1 VLRHISFTIP
11 AQQHV
16 ALVGS
21 SGSGKTTLAKLIA
34 RFADPTLGAIS
45 LGGVNLKQIDND
57 ELRRRL
63 VVVPQE
69 PFLFADSIANNLYFA
84 SPSCN
89 EDDLKRVIEQLELSD
104 WVESLPNGLDTFVGQ
119 RGSAISAGERQLVA
133 LARAALTNPDVLI
146 LDEATSAVDAIAE
159 VRLAKALS
167 AISEGRTTIS
177 IAHRL
182 STAARAD
189 RVIVLE
195 GGLVTE
201 DGSHED
207 LLSNNRE
214 YAKIY
219 AQWLSA
225 TSVTDKT

>member
-1 VLRHISFTIP
+1 M
-11 AQQHV
+11 
-16 ALVGS
+16 
-21 SGSGKTTLAKLIA
+21 
-34 RFADPTLGAIS
+34 
-45 LGGVNLKQIDND
+45 
-57 ELRRRL
+57 
-63 VVVPQE
+63 
-69 PFLFADSIANNLYFA
+69 
-84 SPSCN
+84 PS
-89 EDDLKRVIEQLELSD
+89 
-104 WVESLPNGLDTFVGQ
+104 GLDTLVGQ

-159 VRLAKALS
+159 VRLAKALQALS
-167 AISEGRTTIS
+167 HGRTTIS

-195 GGLVTE
+195 HGVVTE
-201 DGSHED
+201 DGSHEQ
-207 LLSNNRE
+207 LLRDDRE

-225 TSVTDKT
+225 TSVDE

>member
-1 VLRHISFTIP
+1 M
-11 AQQHV
+11 
-16 ALVGS
+16 ALVGA
-21 SGSGKTTLAKLIA
+21 SGSGKTTLARLIA
-34 RFADPTLGAIS
+34 RFADPTLGTVL
-45 LGGVNLKQIDND
+45 LGGVNLKRIAND

-69 PFLFADSIANNLYFA
+69 PFLFADSIGSNLLFA
-84 SPSCN
+84 SPESGRQ
-89 EDDLKRVIEQLELSD
+89 DLVRVIQQLELSD
-104 WVESLPNGLDTFVGQ
+104 WIESLPNGIETFVGQ
-119 RGSAISAGERQLVA
+119 RGTSISAGERQLVA
-133 LARAALTNPDVLI
+133 LARAALSNPDVLI

-159 VRLAKALS
+159 VRLAKALQALS
-167 AISEGRTTIS
+167 QGRTTIS

-195 GGLVTE
+195 HGVVTE
-201 DGSHED
+201 DGSHEQ
-207 LLSNNRE
+207 LLQNNGE

-225 TSVTDKT
+225 TSVGKSN

>member
-1 VLRHISFTIP
+1 
-11 AQQHV
+11 QQHV

-45 LGGVNLKQIDND
+45 LGGVNLKRIDND

-89 EDDLKRVIEQLELSD
+89 VDDLKRVIEQLELSD
-104 WVESLPNGLDTFVGQ
+104 WVESLQNGLDTFVGQ

-159 VRLAKALS
+159 VRLAKALG

-201 DGSHED
+201 DGSHEE

>member
-1 VLRHISFTIP
+1 
-11 AQQHV
+11 
-16 ALVGS
+16 
-21 SGSGKTTLAKLIA
+21 
-34 RFADPTLGAIS
+34 
-45 LGGVNLKQIDND
+45 
-57 ELRRRL
+57 
-63 VVVPQE
+63 VPQE

-195 GGLVTE
+195 SGLVTE
-201 DGSHED
+201 DGSHEE

>member
-1 VLRHISFTIP
+1 
-11 AQQHV
+11 
-16 ALVGS
+16 
-21 SGSGKTTLAKLIA
+21 
-34 RFADPTLGAIS
+34 
-45 LGGVNLKQIDND
+45 
-57 ELRRRL
+57 
-63 VVVPQE
+63 
-69 PFLFADSIANNLYFA
+69 NLYIA
-84 SPSCN
+84 SPICD
-89 EDDLKRVIEQLELSD
+89 EGDLKRVIEQLELSD

-159 VRLAKALS
+159 VRLAKALR

-195 GGLVTE
+195 GGMVTE
-201 DGSHED
+201 DGTHEE

-225 TSVTDKT
+225 TAVTDKN